1 MSTPAQNQSHLKSD
15 RVQADDVSALVAQS
29 VEQIFAEQVTPA
41 LIVAAERGE
50 WPEALWRVVADA
62 GFDRAP
68 LPESSDGVGS
78 WTSATPV
85 LLGIGRWQVPLPLAE
100 SMIAR
105 YLAALAGLALPDGP
119 VTICAA
125 DHLSADAIERA
136 SANGRIDAT
145 LVQVPFARHCRALL
159 IEALINTGESGGE
172 VALIAVPLTGQG
184 VQIKHAANVAGE
196 PRDAIEL
203 KGAPCEVR
211 RVKVRVDRVGHVQAL
226 GAFAR
231 SAMLAGALA
240 SALEQ
245 SVRYA
250 GERVQFGRPIGKFQA
265 IQQQLAVLAAEAGAA
280 RTAVDVAAQSL
291 PRLDDHE
298 ERIDARSLF
307 DVAVAKIRSA
317 EAATQGAAIAHAV
330 HGAIGFT
337 YEHRLHL
344 ATRRLWAWRAEFGSD
359 AQWAA
364 WLGRQAIGAG
374 GAGFWEGVTGRR
386 FG

>member
-1 MSTPAQNQSHLKSD
+1 MSTRATETNA
-15 RVQADDVSALVAQS
+15 ADDVGALIAQS
-29 VEQIFAEQVTPA
+29 VEQIFGEQVTPA
-41 LIVAAERGE
+41 LIVASERGE
-50 WPEALWRVVADA
+50 WPEDLWRVAADA

-68 LPESSDGVGS
+68 LPESRDGVGS
-78 WTSATPV
+78 WTAAAPILV
-85 LLGIGRWQVPLPLAE
+85 GIGHWQVPLPLAE

-105 YLAALAGLALPDGP
+105 YLGAVAQLSLPNGP
-119 VTICAA
+119 LTICEAS
-125 DHLSADAIERA
+125 LDAKTIERA
-136 SANGRIDAT
+136 IASEKIDAR
-145 LVQVPFARHCRALL
+145 LAQVAWARHCRAVL
-159 IEALINTGESGGE
+159 IEAPLGEGE
-172 VALIAVPLTGQG
+172 VALIVAPLTGTG
-184 VQIKHAANVAGE
+184 VKIEPGTNLAGE
-196 PRDAIEL
+196 PRDAVEL
-203 KGAPCEVR
+203 KGVPCEVR
-211 RVKVRVDRVGHVQAL
+211 RVRCGGHGGSHGGGRVRVL

-245 SVRYA
+245 SARYA

-291 PRLDDHE
+291 PMLDDHE

-307 DVAVAKIRSA
+307 DVAVAKIRTG